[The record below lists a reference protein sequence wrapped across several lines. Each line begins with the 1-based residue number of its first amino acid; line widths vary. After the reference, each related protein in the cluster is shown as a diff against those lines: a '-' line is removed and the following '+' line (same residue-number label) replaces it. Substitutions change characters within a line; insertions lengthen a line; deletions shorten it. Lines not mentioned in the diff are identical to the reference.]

1 MSPQKENVKGASA
14 PNSDPSDEQSG
25 ETLPDGG
32 DIGVAELRALAA
44 ENAAADEAELRTA
57 YEQVFT
63 ALVEIPAAWATFTPA
78 DRQGATQV
86 GWLRYC
92 ANSHRL
98 SGLNSEYVPVLALG
112 WQDDECRSWMEG
124 QIAESHWRK
133 ARYEKFDAVM
143 ESHGG
148 RTPVARHQPT

>member
-14 PNSDPSDEQSG
+14 PNSELPEQSG

-78 DRQGATQV
+78 DRQGALQV
-86 GWLRYC
+86 GWLRLLRELP
-92 ANSHRL
+92 S
-98 SGLNSEYVPVLALG
+98 
-112 WQDDECRSWMEG
+112 
-124 QIAESHWRK
+124 AERPQFGVR
-133 ARYEKFDAVM
+133 ARAGPGM
-143 ESHGG
+143 AG
-148 RTPVARHQPT
+148 R